1 MDFLEKAQLQD
12 QPTEVLYQLADKL
25 KERRTKLYPEE
36 KMLNEGNSSENFG
49 LDEEEELQR
58 AMDTDRKMGENEV
71 NFNLGSN
78 QNMTSSQ
85 VFEQP
90 GEKDD

>member
-1 MDFLEKAQLQD
+1 
-12 QPTEVLYQLADKL
+12 
-25 KERRTKLYPEE
+25 
-36 KMLNEGNSSENFG
+36 MLNEGNSSENFG

-78 QNMTSSQ
+78 
-85 VFEQP
+85 
-90 GEKDD
+90 

>member
-1 MDFLEKAQLQD
+1 MDFLEKAQLYD